1 MSTTHSSKIY
11 INLLSL
17 SISLSISNF
26 SYEDRYLEVV
36 LMLSKLERI
45 LVVGWFSV
53 LLLTLCFLMP
63 NTGIVISLFFLC
75 TCLYCSQ
82 NLLFSFLSFCYIYFL
97 FCCFLFRVCKVTH
110 FVRVSICFSFLFLSF
125 FFFFFLFF
133 CHQGSDPNSYFILF
147 VYQYHGDCVCMEML
161 YSLLKSFDKN
171 PSA

>member
-1 MSTTHSSKIY
+1 MDGCITRFLKVSFHRSRSYKSVFVITTNRTTVYFLFMYKCPRLIVVKYILIY
-11 INLLSL
+11 SL

-75 TCLYCSQ
+75 TCLYCFQ
-82 NLLFSFLSFCYIYFL
+82 NLLFLFVIYIFYSVVFYF
-97 FCCFLFRVCKVTH
+97 V
-110 FVRVSICFSFLFLSF
+110 FVR
-125 FFFFFLFF
+125 
-133 CHQGSDPNSYFILF
+133 
-147 VYQYHGDCVCMEML
+147 
-161 YSLLKSFDKN
+161 
-171 PSA
+171 